1 MTLDGRSEHKSRAI
15 CCFEARNP
23 LVFSTCTAVSPV
35 TFFVWEREKNKKTK
49 KQSIL
54 DFLAS
59 LVSDSHNLV

>member
-1 MTLDGRSEHKSRAI
+1 MTLDGRREHKSRAI

-23 LVFSTCTAVSPV
+23 LVFSTCTAVCPV
-35 TFFVWEREKNKKTK
+35 TFFVWEREK

-59 LVSDSHNLV
+59 LVSDSHNMI